1 VTYEPRKFGRV
12 RNAALLASAIAW
24 VLLLFDSGGTALVA
38 HCLTAAG
45 ATPRPASFQMLL
57 AMNPPAALAI
67 GWAVMLVAMMA
78 PVLIAPICHIHLRSF
93 TSRRTRSAALFV
105 SAYAAVWM
113 ALGCGLLTISLAAAW
128 FAPQSYLPAA
138 GAAIVA
144 LVWQASPIK
153 QRCLNA
159 CNAHKELAAFGVA
172 ADYSA
177 VRFGLTHAV
186 WCAGSCWVLMLFPI
200 LLFRGHLPAMAVV
213 TILIS
218 SERLDPPMV
227 ARWRW
232 RGLSRVSRIAIA
244 QARIRLQ
251 SVNPVSA
258 SLTAPLR
265 TSQEDG

>member
-1 VTYEPRKFGRV
+1 VTYEPREFGRV
-12 RNAALLASAIAW
+12 RNTVLLASAIAW
-24 VLLLFDSGGTALVA
+24 VLLLFDSAGTALVA

-57 AMNPPAALAI
+57 AMNPPVSLAM

-78 PVLIAPICHIHLRSF
+78 PVLIAPICHIRLRSF

-177 VRFGLTHAV
+177 LRFGLTHAI
-186 WCAGSCWVLMLFPI
+186 WCAGSCWTLMLFPI

-213 TILIS
+213 TVLIS
-218 SERLDPPMV
+218 SERLDPPGV
-227 ARWRW
+227 ADWRW
-232 RGLSRVSRIAIA
+232 RGLGRVTRIAIA
-244 QARIRLQ
+244 QTRIRLQ
-251 SVNPVSA
+251 SVNPVSE
-258 SLTAPLR
+258 SSP
-265 TSQEDG
+265 QH